1 MPKRRALKRADVV
14 EVYGGFKSL
23 FQGDHLGVEF
33 ALESHTSVLRK
44 KGLLVESET
53 VLRHKPF
60 PQGPCWQCLGEGA
73 KKIGIKEKTR
83 IKQKKQTR
91 KEGRK
96 EGAGRGRKRQEG
108 AGRKE
113 GRKEGREGGRE
124 GGRGGREE
132 GRKEG
137 NNPIPP
143 PALLYLN

>member
-83 IKQKKQTR
+83 IKQKTKR
-91 KEGRK
+91 EKKEGRK
-96 EGAGRGRKRQEG
+96 GQEGAGRGRKGQEG
-108 AGRKE
+108 A

-124 GGRGGREE
+124 GREE
-132 GRKEG
+132 GRKETTLS
-137 NNPIPP
+137 PLPLFYI
-143 PALLYLN
+143 

>member
-73 KKIGIKEKTR
+73 KKIGIKKKNKDYTKKPNEK
-83 IKQKKQTR
+83 
-91 KEGRK
+91 GRK
-96 EGAGRGRKRQEG
+96 EGAGR
-108 AGRKE
+108 GRKE
-113 GRKEGREGGRE
+113 GRKEGREGGRK
-124 GGRGGREE
+124 E
-132 GRKEG
+132 GRKETTLS
-137 NNPIPP
+137 PIP
-143 PALLYLN
+143 LFYI

>member
-60 PQGPCWQCLGEGA
+60 PQGPCWQFLGEGA
-73 KKIGIKEKTR
+73 KKIGIK
-83 IKQKKQTR
+83 KKQGLHKKTNE
-91 KEGRK
+91 KGRK
-96 EGAGRGRKRQEG
+96 EG

-113 GRKEGREGGRE
+113 GRKEGREGGR
-124 GGRGGREE
+124 
-132 GRKEG
+132 KEG
-137 NNPIPP
+137 NNPIPH

>member
-73 KKIGIKEKTR
+73 KKIGIKKKTR
-83 IKQKKQTR
+83 ITQKNQTR

-96 EGAGRGRKRQEG
+96 GQEG

-113 GRKEGREGGRE
+113 GRKGGRE
-124 GGRGGREE
+124 GGRKE
-132 GRKEG
+132 GRKQPYPPSRSFISKL
-137 NNPIPP
+137 NPSYISWG
-143 PALLYLN
+143 